1 MDYRTLNYCLQKFER
16 QINKIIYICGYVDV
30 HKWIDHLNPN
40 LLSFSQTITNTASL
54 RNEVLGVTRFS
65 GLFPPSSWYVRTVN
79 QFIPSSWGTG
89 QYNITVFTD
98 YEDDVFEFIFNH
110 NNEKTV
116 QVNVTRRLPDLTV
129 THVNASVTAD
139 DVQAYLNVSFTV
151 ENVGKG
157 VTTEAPW
164 FDSLYISPHAHFSQ
178 SNTIWL
184 GDFPH
189 RVNLGSG
196 KQYSIDTGPIRINRD
211 LFGQRFIFV
220 KTNTYGSVTEND
232 LKSNIRSSGNVT
244 FPQVLPNLV
253 VANFTLLSRKVALLS
268 DSEVSLKW
276 TVENNGTG
284 STLKKSWQDAVYLSK
299 SPTVQN
305 NSTKLA
311 DAFFR
316 QAISPG
322 QSYTKVSF
330 TKLPS
335 DISGT
340 YYFVLKVNEDGSIV
354 EKGSQMNNLAW
365 IRAEILPKPLP
376 DLAVV
381 DISFVFE
388 EKRRFLTVV
397 WSVANFGSSMRES
410 LTWVDSVMISSSKG
424 VIDGKDAR
432 VMASETVTTKLSE
445 QLEYQLSAALQI
457 SDNVIGTFYV
467 HVVTN
472 SNKTLSEVS
481 GTSNN
486 IGVSRNPLNLPP
498 PPAPRLILTIIS
510 SLPSQI
516 TLGVPFSIKFQV
528 KNVGVAATKKTSW
541 TDALYAYDRKDANR
555 TEVTEKGTK
564 LKDIPHIGALKAK
577 SFYEKTINVS
587 IPHGFRSSAFIHG
600 FADIHSPFT
609 PWPKIVEPIN
619 NTQPNVTHPN
629 VTQPNV
635 TLPTVTPT
643 VLTPIVIT
651 EGLLPDLQGS
661 LGDSKVQTRG
671 GQPLNVTFNVTNT
684 GESPVWGAWYNALYL
699 SQDVLIDPFDRKLA
713 SVRATNLAVN
723 DTVSLSAE
731 VFIPFDTLDLDYY
744 LLLSVD
750 SKSAIWESDEQN
762 NDAYRLI
769 KINKTFSSD
778 LAVLSVSSSGGEFSY
793 GQGKNFLKHYTPKWK
808 S

>member
-1 MDYRTLNYCLQKFER
+1 M
-16 QINKIIYICGYVDV
+16 
-30 HKWIDHLNPN
+30 
-40 LLSFSQTITNTASL
+40 LSFSQTITNIASL

-79 QFIPSSWGTG
+79 QFIPSSWETG

-157 VTTEAPW
+157 ITTEAPW

-253 VANFTLLSRKVALLS
+253 VANFTLLSRKEVLLS

-381 DISFVFE
+381 DTSFVFE
-388 EKRRFLTVV
+388 EKRRFLTVY
-397 WSVANFGSSMRES
+397 WSVANFGSSMREP
-410 LTWVDSVMISSSKG
+410 LTWVDSVTISSSKG

-432 VMASETVTTKLSE
+432 VMASETVTAKLDE
-445 QLEYQLSAALQI
+445 QQEYQLSAALQI
-457 SDNVIGTFYV
+457 SDNIIGKFYL

-472 SNKTLSEVS
+472 SKKTLSEVS

-555 TEVTEKGTK
+555 TEIIEKGTK

-609 PWPKIVEPIN
+609 PWPDTVEPIN

-713 SVRATNLAVN
+713 TVRATNLAVN

-793 GQGKNFLKHYTPKWK
+793 GQGKNYLKHYTPKWK

>member
-1 MDYRTLNYCLQKFER
+1 M
-16 QINKIIYICGYVDV
+16 
-30 HKWIDHLNPN
+30 
-40 LLSFSQTITNTASL
+40 LSFSQTITNTASL
-54 RNEVLGVTRFS
+54 RYEVLGVTRFS

-79 QFIPSSWGTG
+79 QFIPSSWETG

-232 LKSNIRSSGNVT
+232 QKINVRSSGNVT

-253 VANFTLLSRKVALLS
+253 VANFTLLSRKEALLS

-381 DISFVFE
+381 DTSFVFE
-388 EKRRFLTVV
+388 EKRRFLTVY
-397 WSVANFGSSMRES
+397 WSVANFGSSMREP
-410 LTWVDSVMISSSKG
+410 LTWVDSVTISSSKG
-424 VIDGKDAR
+424 VIDGKDAH
-432 VMASETVTTKLSE
+432 VMASETVTAKLDE
-445 QLEYQLSAALQI
+445 QQEYQLSAALQI
-457 SDNVIGTFYV
+457 SDNIIGKFYL

-510 SLPSQI
+510 SLPSKI

-555 TEVTEKGTK
+555 SEVTERGTK

-699 SQDVLIDPFDRKLA
+699 SQDVLIDPFDRKLTT
-713 SVRATNLAVN
+713 VRATNLAVN

-793 GQGKNFLKHYTPKWK
+793 GQGKNYLKHYTPKWK

>member
-1 MDYRTLNYCLQKFER
+1 M
-16 QINKIIYICGYVDV
+16 
-30 HKWIDHLNPN
+30 
-40 LLSFSQTITNTASL
+40 
-54 RNEVLGVTRFS
+54 
-65 GLFPPSSWYVRTVN
+65 N
-79 QFIPSSWGTG
+79 QFIPSSWETG

-232 LKSNIRSSGNVT
+232 QKINVRSSGNVT

-253 VANFTLLSRKVALLS
+253 VANFTLLSRKEALLS

-381 DISFVFE
+381 DTSFVFE
-388 EKRRFLTVV
+388 EKRRFLTVY
-397 WSVANFGSSMRES
+397 WSVANFGSSMREP
-410 LTWVDSVMISSSKG
+410 LTWVDSVTISSSKG
-424 VIDGKDAR
+424 VIDGKDAH
-432 VMASETVTTKLSE
+432 VMASETVTAKLDE
-445 QLEYQLSAALQI
+445 QQEYQLSAALQI
-457 SDNVIGTFYV
+457 SDNIIGKFYL

-528 KNVGVAATKKTSW
+528 KNVGVAATKTTSW

-555 TEVTEKGTK
+555 SEVTERGTK

-609 PWPKIVEPIN
+609 PWPEIVEPIN

-699 SQDVLIDPFDRKLA
+699 SQDVLIDPFDRRLA
-713 SVRATNLAVN
+713 TVRATNLAVN

-793 GQGKNFLKHYTPKWK
+793 GQGKNYLKHYTPKWK

>member
-1 MDYRTLNYCLQKFER
+1 M
-16 QINKIIYICGYVDV
+16 
-30 HKWIDHLNPN
+30 
-40 LLSFSQTITNTASL
+40 
-54 RNEVLGVTRFS
+54 
-65 GLFPPSSWYVRTVN
+65 N
-79 QFIPSSWGTG
+79 QFIPSSWETG

-232 LKSNIRSSGNVT
+232 QKINVRSSGNVT

-253 VANFTLLSRKVALLS
+253 VANFTLLSRKEALLS

-381 DISFVFE
+381 DTSFVFE
-388 EKRRFLTVV
+388 EKRRFLTVY
-397 WSVANFGSSMRES
+397 WSVANFGSSMREP
-410 LTWVDSVMISSSKG
+410 LTWVDSVTISSSKG
-424 VIDGKDAR
+424 VIDGKDAH
-432 VMASETVTTKLSE
+432 VMASETVTAKLDE
-445 QLEYQLSAALQI
+445 QQEYQLSAALQI
-457 SDNVIGTFYV
+457 SDNIIGKFYL

-555 TEVTEKGTK
+555 SEVTERGTK

-587 IPHGFRSSAFIHG
+587 IPHGFRSSAFIRG

-609 PWPKIVEPIN
+609 PWPEIVEPIN

-699 SQDVLIDPFDRKLA
+699 SQDVLIDPFDRRLA
-713 SVRATNLAVN
+713 TVRATNLAVN

-793 GQGKNFLKHYTPKWK
+793 DQGKNYLKHYTPNWK

>member
-1 MDYRTLNYCLQKFER
+1 M
-16 QINKIIYICGYVDV
+16 
-30 HKWIDHLNPN
+30 
-40 LLSFSQTITNTASL
+40 
-54 RNEVLGVTRFS
+54 
-65 GLFPPSSWYVRTVN
+65 
-79 QFIPSSWGTG
+79 
-89 QYNITVFTD
+89 
-98 YEDDVFEFIFNH
+98 
-110 NNEKTV
+110 
-116 QVNVTRRLPDLTV
+116 NVTRRLPDLTV

-139 DVQAYLNVSFTV
+139 NVQAYLSVSFSV

-196 KQYSIDTGPIRINRD
+196 KQYSIDTGPIRINRN
-211 LFGQRFIFV
+211 LFGQRYIFV
-220 KTNTYGSVTEND
+220 RTNTYGSVTENNV
-232 LKSNIRSSGNVT
+232 KSNIRFSGNVT

-253 VANFTLLSRKVALLS
+253 VANFTLLSRTEALLS

-284 STLKKSWQDAVYLSK
+284 NTMKKSWQDAVYLSN
-299 SPTVQN
+299 SPTVQ
-305 NSTKLA
+305 SDSIKLA

-316 QAISPG
+316 QDLSPG
-322 QSYTKVSF
+322 QSYNRVSF
-330 TKLPS
+330 MKLPA

-340 YYFVLKVNEDGSIV
+340 YYFVLKVNKDGSIV
-354 EKGSQMNNLAW
+354 EKGPQMNNLAW

-397 WSVANFGSSMRES
+397 WSVANFGSSMRDS

-555 TEVTEKGTK
+555 TEVTKKGTK

-609 PWPKIVEPIN
+609 PWPEIVEPIN

-713 SVRATNLAVN
+713 TVRATNLAVN

-778 LAVLSVSSSGGEFSY
+778 LAVLSVSSTGGEFSN
-793 GQGKNFLKHYTPKWK
+793 GQGKNYLKHYTPKWK
-808 S
+808 H

>member
-1 MDYRTLNYCLQKFER
+1 M
-16 QINKIIYICGYVDV
+16 
-30 HKWIDHLNPN
+30 
-40 LLSFSQTITNTASL
+40 
-54 RNEVLGVTRFS
+54 
-65 GLFPPSSWYVRTVN
+65 
-79 QFIPSSWGTG
+79 
-89 QYNITVFTD
+89 
-98 YEDDVFEFIFNH
+98 
-110 NNEKTV
+110 
-116 QVNVTRRLPDLTV
+116 NVTRRLPDLTV

-139 DVQAYLNVSFTV
+139 NVQAYLSVSFSV

-196 KQYSIDTGPIRINRD
+196 KQYSIDTGPIRINRN
-211 LFGQRFIFV
+211 LFGQRYIFV
-220 KTNTYGSVTEND
+220 RTNTYGSVTENNV
-232 LKSNIRSSGNVT
+232 KSNIRFSGNVT

-253 VANFTLLSRKVALLS
+253 VANFTLLSRTEALLS

-284 STLKKSWQDAVYLSK
+284 NTMKKSWQDAVYLSN
-299 SPTVQN
+299 SPTVQ
-305 NSTKLA
+305 SDSIKLA

-316 QAISPG
+316 QDLSPG
-322 QSYTKVSF
+322 QSYNRVSF
-330 TKLPS
+330 MKLPA

-340 YYFVLKVNEDGSIV
+340 YYFVLKVNKDGSIV
-354 EKGSQMNNLAW
+354 EKGPQMNNLAW

-445 QLEYQLSAALQI
+445 QLEYQLSATLQI

-555 TEVTEKGTK
+555 TEVTKKGTK

-609 PWPKIVEPIN
+609 PWPKIVEAIN
-619 NTQPNVTHPN
+619 NTHPN

-671 GQPLNVTFNVTNT
+671 GQPLNITFNVTNT

-699 SQDVLIDPFDRKLA
+699 SQDVLIDPFDRRLA
-713 SVRATNLAVN
+713 TVRATNLAVN

-762 NDAYRLI
+762 NDAYLLI

-778 LAVLSVSSSGGEFSY
+778 LAVLSVSSTGGEFSN
-793 GQGKNFLKHYTPKWK
+793 GQGKNYLKHYTPKWK
-808 S
+808 H

>member
-1 MDYRTLNYCLQKFER
+1 M
-16 QINKIIYICGYVDV
+16 
-30 HKWIDHLNPN
+30 
-40 LLSFSQTITNTASL
+40 LSFSQTITNTASL
-54 RNEVLGVTRFS
+54 RYEVLGVTRFS

-79 QFIPSSWGTG
+79 QFIPSSWETG

-232 LKSNIRSSGNVT
+232 QKINVRSSGNVT

-253 VANFTLLSRKVALLS
+253 VANFTLLSRKEALLS

-381 DISFVFE
+381 DTSFVFE
-388 EKRRFLTVV
+388 EKRRFLTVY
-397 WSVANFGSSMRES
+397 WSVANFGSSMREP
-410 LTWVDSVMISSSKG
+410 LTWVDSVTISSSKG
-424 VIDGKDAR
+424 VIDGKDAH
-432 VMASETVTTKLSE
+432 VMASETVTAKLDE
-445 QLEYQLSAALQI
+445 QQEYQLSAALQI
-457 SDNVIGTFYV
+457 SDNIIGKFYL

-555 TEVTEKGTK
+555 SEVTERGTK

-699 SQDVLIDPFDRKLA
+699 SQDVLIDPFDRKLTT
-713 SVRATNLAVN
+713 VRATNLAVN

-793 GQGKNFLKHYTPKWK
+793 GQGKNYLKHYTPKWK